1 MNKTRKIYFL
11 AAFVLIIG
19 CYALNK
25 SYSLFVDTQ
34 EKEAVSSSVPALV
47 SDISVKNVVLQPYEE
62 IILKET
68 ISNSSDVPVSYTL
81 NSSSN
86 YSSIVNLLNFEDNE
100 SFGLINPNEKREIY
114 LYIKNE
120 TDSKNNINFSLDK
133 NYSTVT
139 NEVNSNINS
148 KIDLKFSN
156 NLYSNENTLGYKLFN
171 QYILSDVNKVVDKE
185 HIVKLMENKD
195 SFILPLFDSESIKS
209 IDVLDNVEDGMYK
222 SEDDL
227 GASYYLRGSVNNNY
241 VSFADSLWQV
251 IRINGDKSIRI
262 IKEESI
268 KTDSY
273 SLASDDNTYIGYMY
287 GNSNSTSYQD
297 THLNS
302 NNSNIKNVLDMWY
315 AKNIKDTYSLYVN
328 NSIFCSNKNIKEDQT
343 GYGKNNTDYEIDNV
357 NDFKCNNIYSYYT
370 NEDLLLN
377 ENKINTNLTYPIGLI
392 TRGEVL
398 ASGMLLGK
406 TYLSSVFNYW
416 TMTPA
421 TFKDNVAQVYIVNA
435 ENQLISSDVKVQNA
449 IRPVISLKYD
459 VLVSGGNGTK
469 ENPYVID
476 VSS

>member
-86 YSSIVNLLNFEDNE
+86 SSSIVNLLNFKDNE

-171 QYILSDVNKVVDKE
+171 QYILNDVNKVVDKE

-222 SEDDL
+222 SEDDF
-227 GASYYLRGSVNNNY
+227 GTSYYLRGSVNNNY

-297 THLNS
+297 T
-302 NNSNIKNVLDMWY
+302 
-315 AKNIKDTYSLYVN
+315 YSLYVN

-357 NDFKCNNIYSYYT
+357 NDFKCSNIYSYYT